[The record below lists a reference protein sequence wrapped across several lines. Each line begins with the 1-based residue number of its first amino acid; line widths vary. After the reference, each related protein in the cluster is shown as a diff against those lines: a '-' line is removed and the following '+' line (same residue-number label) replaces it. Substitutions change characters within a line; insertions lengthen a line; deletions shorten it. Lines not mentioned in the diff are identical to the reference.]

1 MKRKLKING
10 IIALLSLVVFVLFT
24 ATVLPAEAAR
34 SFDLGLV
41 ESIDTSFFY
50 SATRLYE
57 IIESYSYEVRLR
69 YIYQRFSFD
78 LVWPLVYGFFI
89 ISSTWYL
96 IKDLNFKFKNTIK
109 YLPIIAVI
117 FDFLENILVSL
128 LMYLYPIQIN
138 LLGWV
143 ASFFTSLKWITLSSS
158 FILIIV
164 LVLIKGFNLFYRKLR
179 QL

>member
-1 MKRKLKING
+1 MKTKLKING
-10 IIALLSLVVFVLFT
+10 IIVLLSLIIFVLFT

-34 SFDLGLV
+34 SADLGLV

-57 IIESYSYEVRLR
+57 IIKSYSYEVRMR
-69 YIYQRFSFD
+69 YIYQRFTFD

-96 IKDLNFKFKNTIK
+96 LKEIKLPYKNTLK
-109 YLPIIAVI
+109 YLPIMAVI

-138 LLGWV
+138 ILGWI
-143 ASFFTSLKWITLSSS
+143 ASLFTSLKWITLSSS
-158 FILIIV
+158 FILIII
-164 LVLIKGFNLFYRKLR
+164 LVLTRGFNLFYRKLR